1 MSPVCVIRLH
11 CHRAPLSGAWFS
23 YGEQQLGQGREKTKQ
38 YLLAHPKL
46 LAEIEAKVRSAM
58 IAPASASAESS
69 AAGKE
74 ADAEEEGDL
83 VDAIPAAAAATETRA
98 L

>member
-1 MSPVCVIRLH
+1 LSPLCIIRL
-11 CHRAPLSGAWFS
+11 CLRRLLSGAWFS

-69 AAGKE
+69 AVGKG
-74 ADAEEEGDL
+74 ADTEEEGDL
-83 VDAIPAAAAATETRA
+83 IDAIPAAAAATETRA

>member
-1 MSPVCVIRLH
+1 LPFSRFLIV
-11 CHRAPLSGAWFS
+11 SGAWFS

-46 LAEIEAKVRSAM
+46 LAEIEAKVRNAM
-58 IAPASASAESS
+58 IAPASASAAESA
-69 AAGKE
+69 AAGKAAE
-74 ADAEEEGDL
+74 AEEDE
-83 VDAIPAAAAATETRA
+83 VDPTEAIPAAAAATETRT